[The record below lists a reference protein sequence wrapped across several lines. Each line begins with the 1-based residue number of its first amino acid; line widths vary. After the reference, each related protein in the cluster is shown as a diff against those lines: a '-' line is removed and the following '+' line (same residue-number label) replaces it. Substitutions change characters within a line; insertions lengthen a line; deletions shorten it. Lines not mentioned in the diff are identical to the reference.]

1 AADRFQRVRERRVSA
16 APARQ
21 AAGGI
26 AARHRADE
34 VAGGGSARRR
44 AVDAGRAFG
53 RHGAARGAGA
63 CDRVRSDADP
73 VRRAFRGPGSH
84 CAEPGVA
91 LDQDAQQDARHHL
104 DPGCAR
110 TRRDPAGG
118 RSRVPDRER
127 QAGRAG
133 RAGRTRAPG
142 FAVDAPVLRRRSGW
156 PGALPLSGAGLR
168 DRIGFCGAAQVNA
181 NLRRNWLL
189 QGIASVGDCGLFFV
203 AVLGSLPKSL
213 RYWRETCRQVWFV
226 GAMSLVIVMTCGLFI
241 GMVLALQLY
250 YTLSIFGGTSALGT
264 VIALSLF
271 RELGTVVTA
280 LLVAG
285 RAGTAVTAEI
295 GLMRATDQLDAMS
308 M

>member
-1 AADRFQRVRERRVSA
+1 M
-16 APARQ
+16 
-21 AAGGI
+21 
-26 AARHRADE
+26 
-34 VAGGGSARRR
+34 
-44 AVDAGRAFG
+44 
-53 RHGAARGAGA
+53 
-63 CDRVRSDADP
+63 
-73 VRRAFRGPGSH
+73 
-84 CAEPGVA
+84 
-91 LDQDAQQDARHHL
+91 
-104 DPGCAR
+104 
-110 TRRDPAGG
+110 
-118 RSRVPDRER
+118 
-127 QAGRAG
+127 
-133 RAGRTRAPG
+133 
-142 FAVDAPVLRRRSGW
+142 
-156 PGALPLSGAGLR
+156 
-168 DRIGFCGAAQVNA
+168 NA

-271 RELGTVVTA
+271 RELGPVVTA

-295 GLMRATDQLDAMS
+295 GLMRATDQLDAMGMMAVDPMAYVAS
-308 M
+308 PRFLAGVIAMPLLACVFNAMGIFGGHLVGVTWLGLDNGTFWGNMTSTVSLQRDILDGLYKSIVFGGVVSLIAVFQGYTAPPTSEGVAYSTTRTVVFSSIVILAFDFVMTAFMT